1 MDTTIFLTHRVMA
14 VALHES
20 INVNLNTFN
29 DIANRI
35 STQRESR
42 FSRRLARNSRQVL
55 GKVCSVTSFV
65 SNIRRIMLMR
75 HNKAIAKA
83 ITTETVLCMGLD
95 DTLNTS
101 ENVFRDIARAIY
113 QRSISDYC
121 EEERTDDIKKTKDV
135 IKNSTKRC
143 FGFFRAVK
151 RLFTCSASGASVEKV
166 DGWRAL
172 YSINRRH
179 SLIRSHN
186 LTISGCDIC

>member
-166 DGWRAL
+166 DG
-172 YSINRRH
+172 
-179 SLIRSHN
+179 
-186 LTISGCDIC
+186 